1 MDSLL
6 AVVTI
11 GLVQLLAVMS
21 PGPSFILTAQLAAS
35 RSRSDGAMAALG
47 MGVGTVMW
55 AAAVMLGLQVLLQE
69 FAWAYTV
76 LRIVGGLFLLY
87 VAWSIWRHAA
97 DPLDVHHAQGGQRSD
112 VIRSFRLG
120 LWTQL
125 SNPKVAVFFGSIFV
139 ALLPRDV
146 PGWMVASLLGIVF
159 FNEFVWYAL
168 VATVFSSRGP
178 RSIYLRFKLWIDRLA
193 AIFLAALGVKLIIDT
208 R

>member
-1 MDSLL
+1 MSSLTVL
-6 AVVTI
+6 ATI

-35 RSRSDGAMAALG
+35 RSRADGVMAALG
-47 MGVGTVMW
+47 MGVGTLVW

-76 LRIVGGLFLLY
+76 LRIVGGVFLLY
-87 VAWSIWRHAA
+87 VAWNIWRHAA
-97 DPLDVHHAQGGQRSD
+97 APLEVSRGQGGEQSD
-112 VIRSFRLG
+112 LARSFRLG

-139 ALLPRDV
+139 ALLPREV
-146 PGWMVASLLGIVF
+146 PDWMVASLLGIVF
-159 FNEFVWYAL
+159 LNEFVWYAL
-168 VATVFSSRGP
+168 VATVFSTRGP
-178 RSIYLRFKLWIDRLA
+178 RSVYLRFKLWIDRLT
-193 AIFLAALGVKLIIDT
+193 AIFLAALGVKLILDT